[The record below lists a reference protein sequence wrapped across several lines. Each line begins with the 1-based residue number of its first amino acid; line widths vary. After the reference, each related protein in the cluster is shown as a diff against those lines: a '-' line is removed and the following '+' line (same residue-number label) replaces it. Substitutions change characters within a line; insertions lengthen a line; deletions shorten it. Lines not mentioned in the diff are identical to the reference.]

1 MRNWEKA
8 LVKVQKLVTD
18 AGSDLEWILVGSV
31 GSVLQGAEMEPGDID
46 VYVRHQEDVSRFAEL
61 FRSYSRESST
71 EGEPGADWYSSRDVP
86 IFTQTFPSGF
96 SWTKGRWVIEGCE
109 VEAVH
114 IGNSAGISD
123 NLTGDGI
130 WEGGK
135 YIWDMYKEVAF
146 QGYKFRVVP
155 LEIQLESN
163 LRRGRQDRAEAILDA
178 LRTNGYDSEL
188 LSKALSAKHLESID
202 LMKKVQGQFEV

>member
-1 MRNWEKA
+1 MRQWEKA
-8 LVKVQKLVTD
+8 LVRIQELVTD

-61 FRSYSRESST
+61 FKSYSLETST
-71 EGEPGADWYSSRDVP
+71 QGEPGSDWYSSREVP

-96 SWTKGRWVIEGCE
+96 SWTKGRWKIEEFE

-114 IGNSAGISD
+114 IGDSAGIPD
-123 NLTGDGI
+123 NLKGDGI
-130 WEGGK
+130 WEGGR

-146 QGYKFRVVP
+146 QEYKFLVVP

-188 LSKALSAKHLESID
+188 LSKALSSKHLESID
-202 LMKKVQGQFEV
+202 LMKESNFN